1 MARIGLFWGFN
12 KVVEELKM
20 TFGIWGQECRM
31 HFQIMKT
38 IKRKRL
44 NEEVTSELM
53 LENLDGIRRK
63 ETHNYYQSII
73 VMNYEMA

>member
-1 MARIGLFWGFN
+1 
-12 KVVEELKM
+12 
-20 TFGIWGQECRM
+20 
-31 HFQIMKT
+31 MKT

-44 NEEVTSELM
+44 NEEVTSEFM

-73 VMNYEMA
+73 VMNSEMV